1 MKKIVSFYFLILI
14 LISCSTDI
22 QETNDI
28 NLKNL
33 NVSPDLETLTF
44 QSTFEFGYD
53 NQVQLNDLLK
63 EYIGYL
69 FEKQD
74 SKDEELLGFEI
85 TINKTKTLITPLNAK
100 SEADPNFFLRS
111 AACPDGYTNLGVC
124 YSADYVQNKISA
136 YFADHSDD
144 FENGSEISFVLV
156 NSMGG
161 KRVCART
168 TAQ

>member
-14 LISCSTDI
+14 LISCSTDV

-33 NVSPDLETLTF
+33 NVRPDLETLTF
-44 QSTFEFGYD
+44 QNTFQFGYD
-53 NQVQLNDLLK
+53 KPVQLNDLFK

-85 TINKTKTLITPLNAK
+85 TINKTKTLITPLI
-100 SEADPNFFLRS
+100 SETS
-111 AACPDGYTNLGVC
+111 
-124 YSADYVQNKISA
+124 
-136 YFADHSDD
+136 
-144 FENGSEISFVLV
+144 
-156 NSMGG
+156 
-161 KRVCART
+161 
-168 TAQ
+168 